1 MVKRYAIKTRQ
12 TYEKF
17 LERNPEVKLLSYEEE
32 AFQRNGRVW
41 IEDKYGNMVLFITNI
56 PDKLILEIRCYAPY
70 DPSYV
75 LFILVNQ
82 ESSQIMLRD
91 NLTCWRHPANY
102 SDEDYKKATEKFL
115 LPKMKNENNIESSAK
130 SLEFLRPFVIQYIDS
145 KCKKKLTKD

>member
-17 LERNPEVKLLSYEEE
+17 LERNTDVKLLSYEEE

-56 PDKLILEIRCYAPY
+56 PDKLILEVRCYAPY

-75 LFILVNQ
+75 LFILVNR
-82 ESSQIMLRD
+82 EGSQIILRD

-102 SDEDYKKATEKFL
+102 SDDDYKKATEKFL
-115 LPKMKNENNIESSAK
+115 IPIEKNENSAKPPTK
-130 SLEFLRPFVIQYIDS
+130 SLEFLRPIVIQYIDS
-145 KCKKKLTKD
+145 KCGKKTT